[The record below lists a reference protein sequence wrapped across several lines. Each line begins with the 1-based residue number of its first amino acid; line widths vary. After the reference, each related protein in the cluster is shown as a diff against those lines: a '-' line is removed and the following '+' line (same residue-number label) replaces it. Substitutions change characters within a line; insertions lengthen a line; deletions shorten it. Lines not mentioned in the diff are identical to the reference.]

1 MILSFF
7 LGHAASL
14 REKKRVRSLAFKRCF
29 YMVAMKEFDCKLD
42 DILAVGFMELD
53 KGDNNDSSGG
63 LITETQKSNF
73 KAY

>member
-1 MILSFF
+1 
-7 LGHAASL
+7 
-14 REKKRVRSLAFKRCF
+14 
-29 YMVAMKEFDCKLD
+29 MVAMKEFDCKLD